1 MPDAAASPAATARHL
16 LRSQDRA
23 VVATLMAGQ
32 PYASLVL
39 IATSPTG
46 APLLLTSD
54 LAQHTL
60 NLKEDASVSLLV
72 DGTAGLEEPLTGPR
86 VTLVGRA
93 APSEDKAFLAR
104 FIARHPSAGFY
115 AGFRDFHLY
124 AVTVERAHL
133 VAGFGRIDWI
143 AAADLLPAGL
153 DALAA
158 AERGI
163 LAHLNQDHAETVQLC
178 AHRLLG
184 REGDGWIMTGLD
196 VEGADLRRGG
206 TVARLPFAAP
216 ARDPEAVRAE
226 LVRLAAAA
234 REAT

>member
-1 MPDAAASPAATARHL
+1 MPDAAAPPAAAARSL

-23 VVATLMAGQ
+23 VLATLMAGR

-39 IATSPTG
+39 IATSPAG
-46 APLLLTSD
+46 APLLLISD

-72 DGTAGLEEPLTGPR
+72 DGTAGLDEPLTGPR

-93 APSEDKAFLAR
+93 APSEDEALLAR
-104 FIARHPSAGFY
+104 FVARHPSAGFY

-133 VAGFGRIDWI
+133 VAGFGRIDWV
-143 AAADLLPAGL
+143 AAEDLLPAGL

-158 AERGI
+158 AEREI
-163 LAHLNQDHAETVQLC
+163 LAHMNKDHADAVQLY
-178 AHRLLG
+178 ARRLLG
-184 REGDGWIMTGLD
+184 REGDGWVMTGLD

-206 TVARLPFAAP
+206 AVVRLPFAAP
-216 ARDPEAVRAE
+216 ARDPESVRAE
-226 LVRLAAAA
+226 LLRLAAAA
-234 REAT
+234 REAK